1 MTAWYDKAT
10 FYHMYPLGM
19 TGSPFANPY
28 PVSDGAADGTNRDVS
43 ADSRMDE
50 LILWIPYLESLH
62 ISAIYIGPL
71 FESSTH
77 GYDTRDFRLIDRR
90 LGTNVSFRS
99 FVDCCHEHGIRVVVD
114 GVFNHTGRE
123 FFAFRNLQAH
133 RGQSPYAGWY
143 RNVNFGWGSPLG
155 DSFGYESW
163 HGIWE
168 LPCLNHGNPEVR
180 NYLLDTVRF
189 WVQEFD
195 IDGIRLDCAG
205 DLSFEFMQE
214 LRRLAN
220 EIKPEFW
227 LMGEVIHGEYA
238 RWVNPQM
245 LHSVTNYEM
254 HKSIYSAHND
264 HNYFELA
271 HNVRRLEAVGRDLY
285 TFVDNHDEDRIASKL
300 LNPAHLA
307 PLYTL
312 LFTLPGIPSIYYGSE
327 WGIQGRRGHNSDTE
341 LRPRILPPRPLA
353 EEMQTSDG
361 QNTGIRT
368 DGNCQSFSSAT
379 GTNIN
384 IHAGSNTCCQT
395 TSSTADSNT
404 DTNAGTVTPL
414 TLLIQKLAAIHA
426 AEPALHGG
434 RYQELLLTNR
444 QYAFARHGDHQ
455 AILTAANNDDNAAY
469 LQVPLPFH
477 TTEEQATDLITGKSF
492 LIDKNTNKIQ
502 IELEGNSAV
511 ILGITEG

>member
-1 MTAWYDKAT
+1 MHTWYEQAV
-10 FYHMYPLGM
+10 FYHIYPLGLL
-19 TGSPFANPY
+19 
-28 PVSDGAADGTNRDVS
+28 GAEKTNTLTETAHRFVKLED
-43 ADSRMDE
+43 
-50 LILWIPYLESLH
+50 WIPH
-62 ISAIYIGPL
+62 IHALNGSAIYIGPL

-77 GYDTRDFRLIDRR
+77 GYDTRDFRLVDRR
-90 LGTNVSFRS
+90 LGSNEDFAR
-99 FVDCCHEHGIRVVVD
+99 FVRLCHESGIRVVVD

-123 FFAFRNLQAH
+123 FFAFRDICEKREA
-133 RGQSPYAGWY
+133 SPYKDWY
-143 RNVNFGWGSPLG
+143 RGVNFGWGSPLG
-155 DSFGYESW
+155 DPFSYEAW
-163 HGIWE
+163 QGHFE
-168 LPCLNHGNPEVR
+168 LPCLNLWNPEVR
-180 NYLLDTVRF
+180 QYLFDSIRF
-189 WVQEFD
+189 WVDNFD
-195 IDGIRLDCAG
+195 IDGIRLDCANVLDFG
-205 DLSFEFMQE
+205 FMKE
-214 LRRLAN
+214 LR
-220 EIKPEFW
+220 EKTSSMKPDFW
-227 LMGEVIHGEYA
+227 LMGEVIHGEYS
-238 RWVNPQM
+238 RWVNPEM
-245 LHSVTNYEM
+245 LHSVTNYEL
-254 HKSIYSAHND
+254 HKAFYSGHND
-264 HNYFELA
+264 HNYFEIA
-271 HNVRRLEAVGRDLY
+271 HNVRRLEAVGRSLY

-379 GTNIN
+379 GPN
-384 IHAGSNTCCQT
+384 IHAGANTCCQT
-395 TSSTADSNT
+395 TSSTTGSNT
-404 DTNAGTVTPL
+404 DTSAGTVTPL

-477 TTEEQATDLITGKSF
+477 TTAEQATDLITGKSF

>member
-50 LILWIPYLESLH
+50 LMLWIPYLESLH

-123 FFAFRNLQAH
+123 FFAFRDLQAH
-133 RGQSPYAGWY
+133 RDQSPYARWY

-300 LNPAHLA
+300 NNLA
-307 PLYTL
+307 NLFPVYQL
-312 LFTLPGIPSIYYGSE
+312 LFTLPGIPSVYYGSE
-327 WGIQGRRGHNSDTE
+327 WGIEGKRSRTSDE
-341 LRPRILPPRPLA
+341 VLRPALNLSDMLGKAPELA
-353 EEMQTSDG
+353 SHIAALG
-361 QNTGIRT
+361 K
-368 DGNCQSFSSAT
+368 
-379 GTNIN
+379 
-384 IHAGSNTCCQT
+384 IHTENDAFHNGSY
-395 TSSTADSNT
+395 
-404 DTNAGTVTPL
+404 
-414 TLLIQKLAAIHA
+414 K
-426 AEPALHGG
+426 
-434 RYQELLLTNR
+434 ELLLTNR
-444 QYAFARHGDHQ
+444 QYAFSRSGEHGTVIS
-455 AILTAANNDDNAAY
+455 AVNNDEQPASISI
-469 LQVPLPFH
+469 PLPCAASDVVSLLPGEIPF
-477 TTEEQATDLITGKSF
+477 S
-492 LIDKNTNKIQ
+492 
-502 IELEGNSAV
+502 LENGRLSVTLPANGGAIFKLQEV
-511 ILGITEG
+511 